1 MNAFAS
7 NRIFLLLL
15 VIGGVLGAVVMGSW
29 VAKGNFMNIALILSG
44 IFGAL
49 IFLSLGRMYW
59 YMIPLA
65 LAAQLP
71 AIPLAS
77 KSIDTGELVVVA
89 CTAIYIARLAMKKD
103 DLHLV
108 RWTHLPIL
116 FSFVWVVI
124 VWTLNPVGVSIL
136 GSATLGGRHYFKIV
150 LAFCSFVIVASQ
162 AATEKDFFRCMVLV
176 TLGSAGNTAYG
187 LFSYFFGGGA
197 EMMMTSGA
205 GEGYTWHQIL
215 VQPTILISSLIFAR
229 FKPSEVIGFQ
239 RPGILFLYA
248 LTIFLALL
256 SGKRAGLAAVLMAPV
271 ISAILYREYRFALI
285 LSALGAACVFALVA
299 GHGSLYSLPFP
310 AQRALS
316 WLPGDWDPSLAH
328 FKGGSDIFREELRKL
343 AVDEIKLNP
352 VIGKGYAMEYNEMV
366 AAQGLLQF
374 GTKSEDQYMYYAIGK
389 SWHNRWL
396 GYAAD
401 FGIPFSVLLGFIYLV
416 GLGVSFRLSRILP
429 HPSGR
434 QVFAIFAFM
443 WILRNVLNS
452 HTSGHTALDA
462 LYDWWLY
469 GLLFA
474 LLAATK
480 TRNWK
485 PAQDVFPG
493 RSEAAPLPGV

>member
-7 NRIFLLLL
+7 NRIILFLL
-15 VIGGVLGAVVMGSW
+15 VVGGVLGAVVMGSW

-59 YMIPLA
+59 YMIPFA

-77 KSIDTGELVVVA
+77 KSIDTGELAVVA

-103 DLHLV
+103 YLHLF

-116 FSFVWVVI
+116 FSFAWVVM
-124 VWTLNPVGVSIL
+124 VWALNPVGISVL
-136 GSATLGGRHYFKIV
+136 GSATLGGRQYFKIL
-150 LAFCSFVIVASQ
+150 LAFCSFIVVASQ
-162 AATEKDFFRCMVLV
+162 ATTEKDFFRCMVLV
-176 TLGSAGNTAYG
+176 TLGSAANTAYG
-187 LFSYFFGGGA
+187 LYSFFYGGGA
-197 EMMMTSGA
+197 GMLINSGA

-229 FKPSEVIGFQ
+229 FKPSEVVGFQ
-239 RPGILFLYA
+239 RPGIFLLYA
-248 LTIFLALL
+248 LTIILAFL
-256 SGKRAGLAAVLMAPV
+256 SGKRAGLAAVLMAPI
-271 ISAILYREYRFALI
+271 ISAILYREYRFAAVLG
-285 LSALGAACVFALVA
+285 SLGAACIFALVA
-299 GHGSLYSLPFP
+299 GHGSLYTLPFP

-352 VIGKGYAMEYNEMV
+352 VIGKGYAMEYNEIV
-366 AAQGLLQF
+366 ASQGLLQF
-374 GTKSEDQYMYYAIGK
+374 GTKTEDQYMYYAIGK

-443 WILRNVLNS
+443 WILRNVMSS

-474 LLAATK
+474 LLAVTK
-480 TRNWK
+480 TKKWQPVPGISPK
-485 PAQDVFPG
+485 PG
-493 RSEAAPLPGV
+493 EAVPVPTV